1 MFGACRRLA
10 SLTIVFALVC
20 HTAGVAHGQTKPLLI
35 AAERVLVAPNKQT
48 PLAIQLRSDTEVP
61 GNTFLRIKK
70 LPKGAKLSEG
80 YRVSATTWAVPVDRL
95 SRLRIA
101 LPATVRGEHE
111 VQLQLVSIDGEIH
124 DQKFV
129 KLLAGVK
136 LSAPPKLAT
145 REEKDTKQA
154 RRQAADVVT
163 AAAGLAVGTQTQT
176 KQALGSPPSTPQANP
191 LPSAVTPPKSS
202 ELSAADRDRAQRYV
216 TRGNDYLL
224 EGNVNSARLF
234 YHRAAELG
242 FADAAM
248 ALATTYDPNE
258 LVNLGISNLPGNE
271 AEARRWYQRAKD
283 LGANG
288 ADQRLQR
295 LSSN

>member
-1 MFGACRRLA
+1 MFDAYRRLA
-10 SLTIVFALVC
+10 SLTIALTLVTFA
-20 HTAGVAHGQTKPLLI
+20 AGPVHSQTKPLLI
-35 AAERVLVAPNKQT
+35 AAERVLVAPSKQT

-101 LPATVRGEHE
+101 LPASLRGEHE
-111 VQLQLVSIDGEIH
+111 VHLQLVSIDGEIH

-145 REEKDTKQA
+145 REEKNTKQA
-154 RRQAADVVT
+154 RQQAADVAT

-176 KQALGSPPSTPQANP
+176 KPALGSPPSSPQANP
-191 LPSAVTPPKSS
+191 LPSAATPRSS
-202 ELSAADRDRAQRYV
+202 DLSPADRDRAQRYV
-216 TRGNDYLL
+216 TKGNDYLL

-234 YHRAAELG
+234 YHRASELG

-271 AEARRWYQRAKD
+271 SEARRWYQRAKD
-283 LGANG
+283 LGAKG